1 VKKYFLFFILIL
13 LLITL
18 IPANHVFADQG
29 TTVAIKKVDNSNFP
43 ETIIYFSVFD
53 SSGIPVKNLKNDD
66 IEISENNEI
75 IADIKIES
83 VINNEFP
90 SFISIL
96 IDNSGS
102 MKGKPLE
109 EAKEAAKAF
118 INSLKD
124 IDEVKIFTFNDRV
137 AIAQDFTKDKD
148 LLNKAIDSIEI
159 DGTKTVLNLAA
170 YKGLQDLETKHAG
183 QRFLVLLTDGKDE
196 DISINADDAI
206 ELAKNN
212 KIPIFSIGFGENFN
226 NESKKYDEEA
236 NKALNRFSI
245 LTGGIF
251 LVAEEE
257 ADLKASFGKI
267 SDILSYQYK
276 VTYDSIMPKN
286 GDEFEVTVSVKGLD
300 EVIKDNIKAASPVLA
315 ISININEFVDGEE
328 LNEKITITP
337 QITIEPDRFKSQD
350 EISKVLYYLDS
361 KSYML
366 KETSDYPYSFE
377 LDTSLYEA
385 GSHILIIEVID
396 SLGNNYSLTRQFRI
410 ASIPKNYNV
419 YIYSGIGLV
428 LLIVAIVLIVVFTKK
443 SKKKKS
449 AGSKMVAPGAE
460 SGSGLVSSNLTNTD
474 VSLGEFSSEGK
485 DFSDDTFIENREQFV
500 DEDFGS
506 KTIIKSFKDIKP
518 NAWLVKVSGEYSGEE
533 YSIPPEKSPDKRR
546 ITIGRSS
553 YNDIVIDDDAA
564 SRENS
569 FIIIENN
576 DYKIGDMG
584 STNGTFLNDKKIT
597 SPKALNDGDKI
608 NIGDS
613 EFIFKVV
620 SLNEGNK
627 AGKKSSAKPERKKDN

>member
-1 VKKYFLFFILIL
+1 MKKYFLTFLSVILF
-13 LLITL
+13 ITL
-18 IPANHVFADQG
+18 IPLNYIFADQG
-29 TTVAIKKVDNSNFP
+29 TTISIKKIDNTKFP

-53 SSGIPVKNLKNDD
+53 SSGIAVKNLKKED
-66 IEISENNEI
+66 IEISENNETI
-75 IADIKIES
+75 PDLKIES

-109 EAKEAAKAF
+109 DAKAAAKTF
-118 INSLKD
+118 ISSLKD
-124 IDEVKIFTFNDRV
+124 MDEVKIFTFNDSV
-137 AIAQDFTKDKD
+137 AIAQDFTKDKNI
-148 LLNKAIDSIEI
+148 LNKAIDSIEI
-159 DGTKTVLNLAA
+159 AGTKTVLNLAA
-170 YKGLQDLETKHAG
+170 YKGLQDLETKPAG

-206 ELAKNN
+206 ELAKLN

-226 NESKKYDEEA
+226 SDSKKYDEEA
-236 NKALNRFSI
+236 TKALNRFSI
-245 LTGGIF
+245 LTGGII
-251 LVAEEE
+251 LVAAKE

-276 VTYDSIMPKN
+276 VTYDSKVLKN
-286 GDEFEVTVSVKGLD
+286 GEEYEVTVSVNNLN
-300 EVIKDNIKAASPVLA
+300 EVVKDNIKAVSPELVVSID
-315 ISININEFVDGEE
+315 ISEFKDGEE
-328 LNEKITITP
+328 LKDKITITP
-337 QITIEPDRFKSQD
+337 KITIEPDKFRPED
-350 EISKVLYYLDS
+350 EISKIIYYLDS
-361 KSYML
+361 RSYLL
-366 KETSDYPYSFE
+366 KETDEYPYSFE
-377 LDTSLYEA
+377 LDTSLFEA

-396 SLGNNYSLTRQFRI
+396 LLGNNYSITRQFI
-410 ASIPKNYNV
+410 IISAQKNYNI

-428 LLIVAIVLIVVFTKK
+428 LLVIAIILIVVFTKK

-449 AGSKMVAPGAE
+449 SASKIIFTQAE
-460 SGSGLVSSNLTNTD
+460 GGSGSISSNLTNTD
-474 VSLGEFSSEGK
+474 VNPEDISSGK
-485 DFSDDTFIENREQFV
+485 GFSDDTFIDHREDFL

-506 KTIIKSFKDIKP
+506 KTIIKSLKEIKP
-518 NAWLVKVSGEYSGEE
+518 NAWLVKVSGEHSGEE

-576 DYKIGDMG
+576 EYKIGDMG
-584 STNGTFLNDKKIT
+584 STNGTFLNDRKIT

-608 NIGDS
+608 NI
-613 EFIFKVV
+613 
-620 SLNEGNK
+620 
-627 AGKKSSAKPERKKDN
+627 

>member
-1 VKKYFLFFILIL
+1 VKKYFLTFLSVILF
-13 LLITL
+13 ITL
-18 IPANHVFADQG
+18 IPLNYIFADQG
-29 TTVAIKKVDNSNFP
+29 TTISIKKIDNTKFP

-53 SSGIPVKNLKNDD
+53 SSGIAVKNLKKED
-66 IEISENNEI
+66 IEISENNETVP
-75 IADIKIES
+75 DLKIES

-109 EAKEAAKAF
+109 DAKAAAKTF
-118 INSLKD
+118 ISSLKD
-124 IDEVKIFTFNDRV
+124 MDEVKIFTFNDSV
-137 AIAQDFTKDKD
+137 AIAQDFTKDKNI
-148 LLNKAIDSIEI
+148 LNKAIDSIEI
-159 DGTKTVLNLAA
+159 AGTKTVLNLAA
-170 YKGLQDLETKHAG
+170 YKGLQDLETKSAG

-206 ELAKNN
+206 ELAKLN

-226 NESKKYDEEA
+226 SDSKKYDEEA

-276 VTYDSIMPKN
+276 VTYDSKVLKN
-286 GDEFEVTVSVKGLD
+286 GEEYEVTVSVNNLN
-300 EVIKDNIKAASPVLA
+300 EVVKDNIKAVSPELVVNID
-315 ISININEFVDGEE
+315 ISEFKDGEE
-328 LNEKITITP
+328 LKDKITITP
-337 QITIEPDRFKSQD
+337 KITIEPDKFRPED
-350 EISKVLYYLDS
+350 EISKIIYYLDS
-361 KSYML
+361 KSYLL
-366 KETSDYPYSFE
+366 KETDEYPYSFE
-377 LDTSLYEA
+377 LDTSLFEA

-396 SLGNNYSLTRQFRI
+396 LLGNNYSITRQFI
-410 ASIPKNYNV
+410 IISAQKNYNI

-428 LLIVAIVLIVVFTKK
+428 LLVIAIILIVVFTKK

-449 AGSKMVAPGAE
+449 SASKIIFTQAE
-460 SGSGLVSSNLTNTD
+460 GGSGSISSNLTNTD
-474 VSLGEFSSEGK
+474 VNPEDISSGK
-485 DFSDDTFIENREQFV
+485 GFSDDTFIDHREDFV

-506 KTIIKSFKDIKP
+506 KTIIKSLKEIKP
-518 NAWLVKVSGEYSGEE
+518 NAWLVKVSGEHSGEE

-576 DYKIGDMG
+576 EYKIGDMG
-584 STNGTFLNDKKIT
+584 STNGTFLNDRKIT

-620 SLNEGNK
+620 SLGKNK
-627 AGKKSSAKPERKKDN
+627 THEKKPKSKPDKKKDN

>member
-1 VKKYFLFFILIL
+1 VKKY
-13 LLITL
+13 LLIFLSVLLFLTL
-18 IPANHVFADQG
+18 IPLNYVFADQG
-29 TTVAIKKVDNSNFP
+29 TTISIKKIDNLNFP

-53 SSGIPVKNLKNDD
+53 SSGIPVKNLKKED

-75 IADIKIES
+75 VADLKIES
-83 VINNEFP
+83 VINNEFS

-109 EAKEAAKAF
+109 DAKAAAKTF
-118 INSLKD
+118 ISSLKD
-124 IDEVKIFTFNDRV
+124 IDEVKIFTFNDSV

-148 LLNKAIDSIEI
+148 MLNKAIDDIEI
-159 DGTKTVLNLAA
+159 AGTKTVLNLAA
-170 YKGLQDLETKHAG
+170 YKSLQDLETKPAG

-206 ELAKNN
+206 ELAKKN

-245 LTGGIF
+245 LTGGMF

-276 VTYDSIMPKN
+276 VTYDSKMIKN
-286 GDEFEVTVSVKGLD
+286 GEEYEVTVSVKSLN
-300 EVIKDNIKAASPVLA
+300 EVVKDNIKALSPELV
-315 ISININEFVDGEE
+315 INIDIIDFKDGEE
-328 LNEKITITP
+328 LNEKIIITP
-337 QITIEPDRFKSQD
+337 KITIEPGKFKPED

-361 KSYML
+361 KSYLL
-366 KETSDYPYSFE
+366 KETAEYPYSFE
-377 LDTSLYEA
+377 LDTSLYDA
-385 GSHILIIEVID
+385 GSHILIVEAVD
-396 SLGNNYSLTRQFRI
+396 LLGNSYSLTRQFKI
-410 ASIPKNYNV
+410 TSIPKNYNI

-428 LLIVAIVLIVVFTKK
+428 LLIVAVILIVVFTKK
-443 SKKKKS
+443 RKKKKT
-449 AGSKMVAPGAE
+449 AGSKMIVPGVEA
-460 SGSGLVSSNLTNTD
+460 GSGLISSNLTNTD
-474 VSLGEFSSEGK
+474 VSLEDISSAGK
-485 DFSDDTFIENREQFV
+485 GISEDTFIEHREDFV

-506 KTIIKSFKDIKP
+506 KTIIKSLKDIKP
-518 NAWLVKVSGEYSGEE
+518 NAWLVKVSGEHSGEE
-533 YSIPPEKSPDKRR
+533 YSIPPEKSPNKRR

-576 DYKIGDMG
+576 EYKIGDMG
-584 STNGTFLNDKKIT
+584 STNGTFLNGKKIT
-597 SPKALNDGDKI
+597 SPKVLNDGDKI

-620 SLNEGNK
+620 SLSKNK
-627 AGKKSSAKPERKKDN
+627 TDEKKSKTKPDRKKDN

>member
-1 VKKYFLFFILIL
+1 MKKYFLFFILIL

-29 TTVAIKKVDNSNFP
+29 TTISIKKADNSNFP

-53 SSGIPVKNLKNDD
+53 SSGIPVKNLKIDD

-75 IADIKIES
+75 IADIRIES

-102 MKGKPLE
+102 MKGKPIE
-109 EAKEAAKAF
+109 EAKEAAKIF

-148 LLNKAIDSIEI
+148 LLNKAIESIEI
-159 DGTKTVLNLAA
+159 GGTKTVLNLAA
-170 YKGLQDLETKHAG
+170 YKGLQDLETKPAG

-236 NKALNRFSI
+236 NKALNRYSI

-257 ADLKASFGKI
+257 ADLNASFGKI

-300 EVIKDNIKAASPVLA
+300 EVIKDNIKAASPELA
-315 ISININEFVDGEE
+315 ISININEFIDGEE

-337 QITIEPDRFKSQD
+337 QITIEPDRFKPQD

-366 KETSDYPYSFE
+366 KETSDYPYSFD

-428 LLIVAIVLIVVFTKK
+428 LLIVAIVLIVVFTKR

-449 AGSKMVAPGAE
+449 AGSKMVAPGVE

-553 YNDIVIDDDAA
+553 YNDIVIDDAAA

-569 FIIIENN
+569 FIIIDNN
-576 DYKIGDMG
+576 EYKIGDMG

-627 AGKKSSAKPERKKDN
+627 AGKKSSPKPERKKDN